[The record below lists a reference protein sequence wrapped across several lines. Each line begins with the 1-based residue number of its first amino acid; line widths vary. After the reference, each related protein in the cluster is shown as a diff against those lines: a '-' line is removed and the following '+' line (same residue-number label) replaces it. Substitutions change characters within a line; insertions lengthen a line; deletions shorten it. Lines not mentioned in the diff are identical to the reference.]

1 MWSSVPANRWAPEHK
16 GLTISPNDSQSS
28 NIFSPNCLLM
38 DHMNFYSKVCDLSK
52 SQLCAGG
59 ETKSGACQGD
69 SGSGL
74 VVSFLYLH
82 LCLCL
87 YLYLYWPCGQ
97 LSCCVVLIFNSGLYL
112 FHADILLGLFLWT
125 NIQTLTGAL

>member
-1 MWSSVPANRWAPEHK
+1 
-16 GLTISPNDSQSS
+16 
-28 NIFSPNCLLM
+28 M

-74 VVSFLYLH
+74 VVSILYLYF
-82 LCLCL
+82 CL
-87 YLYLYWPCGQ
+87 YLYLAFAEVALWSVVDMSL
-97 LSCCVVLIFNSGLYL
+97 LS
-112 FHADILLGLFLWT
+112 
-125 NIQTLTGAL
+125 

>member
-1 MWSSVPANRWAPEHK
+1 MWSSVPANCWAPENK
-16 GLTISPNDSQSS
+16 GFIFTPDDSQSF
-28 NIFSPNCLLM
+28 NLFSPNCLRM
-38 DHMNFYSKVCDLSK
+38 DHMNFYFKVCDLSK

-59 ETKSGACQGD
+59 EKKSGACQGD

-74 VVSFLYLH
+74 VVSILYLH

-97 LSCCVVLIFNSGLYL
+97 LS
-112 FHADILLGLFLWT
+112 
-125 NIQTLTGAL
+125 

>member
-1 MWSSVPANRWAPEHK
+1 MPAHRWAPEHK

-74 VVSFLYLH
+74 VVSI
-82 LCLCL
+82 L
-87 YLYLYWPCGQ
+87 YLYLLFVEVALW
-97 LSCCVVLIFNSGLYL
+97 SVVLLCCPDIQFRIDFNSCR
-112 FHADILLGLFLWT
+112 
-125 NIQTLTGAL
+125 